1 MNSAKANRKIKHIL
15 LVLILSLLAVIATS
29 AVSFA
34 EDGHYTVHYETWGL
48 LDDGPYAD
56 AIQDRTGVYL
66 YGIGLGPRNVLVSYF
81 FSQMGYA
88 FEAWYCDEDFNEIY
102 NNNTPY
108 IDVRGIP

>member
-56 AIQDRTGVYL
+56 AIKDRTVFLYNTYL
-66 YGIGLGPRNVLVSYF
+66 EPSTDVS
-81 FSQMGYA
+81 
-88 FEAWYCDEDFNEIY
+88 
-102 NNNTPY
+102 
-108 IDVRGIP
+108 V